1 MGGRDHALQIGRH
14 GCRAPA
20 HETRQTKKHYL
31 VVLPPVCC
39 SSFVVMCHEVCSITR
54 PVATIRYT
62 PAAISERHA
71 VGPSLPHRPVATRP
85 SPPSPSGSASQRA
98 EQLPRKEGWRES
110 TVPSLPP
117 QGSPVATTA
126 AATTTT
132 TAAAAAAAATPTHL
146 TNIIVVVSTVF
157 VATITIS
164 KSGGWSRLL
173 LLQLGVL
180 RNGLGLRVVGGWLL
194 SRRA

>member
-1 MGGRDHALQIGRH
+1 MAAGRLRMRPGKRKNTI
-14 GCRAPA
+14 
-20 HETRQTKKHYL
+20 L
-31 VVLPPVCC
+31 LCC
-39 SSFVVMCHEVCSITR
+39 LLFAAVRSFVVMCHEVCSITR

-132 TAAAAAAAATPTHL
+132 TAAAAAAATPTHL